1 MCGRAG
7 WVARLMRRCG
17 LDDNPLRRRSDR
29 AQAWIR
35 LGLLAVFLIAG
46 PLAAIAVGHWADH
59 SAVSAARAAAE
70 AEYRVR
76 AVLLRDAPATS
87 SYPFA
92 AGSGPAWVRAR
103 WAAPDGTA
111 HAGDV
116 PAAAGTRAGGTV
128 TVWTNAS
135 GTLVEPPTGHAQI
148 VSRVVFFV
156 TVTSAA
162 LAVALLAG
170 WGTALRVLDRRR
182 LAAWETDWA
191 AVEPRWTR
199 RLH

>member
-7 WVARLMRRCG
+7 WVAWLMRRCG
-17 LDDNPLRRRSDR
+17 LDDNSLRRRSDR
-29 AQAWIR
+29 AQTWIR
-35 LGLLAVFLIAG
+35 LCFLTVFLTAG
-46 PLAAIAVGHWADH
+46 PLAAIAVGRWADG
-59 SAVSAARAAAE
+59 SAVSAARAAAA

-76 AVLLRDAPATS
+76 AVLLRNAPATF

-92 AGSGPAWVRAR
+92 AGAAPAWVRAR

-111 HAGDV
+111 HTGNV
-116 PAAAGTRAGGTV
+116 PAAAGTRAGRTV
-128 TVWTNAS
+128 TVWTSAS
-135 GTLVEPPTGHAQI
+135 GTLVDPPTGHAQI

-162 LAVALLAG
+162 LAAALLAG
-170 WGTALRVLDRRR
+170 WGTTLRTLDRRR
-182 LAAWETDWA
+182 LAAWEADWA
-191 AVEPRWTR
+191 AVEPQWTR